1 MPGMNMG
8 IHQRALAT
16 AALAATFA
24 ASALVAPSPAA
35 ACGGFFC
42 DSAQPVN
49 QQAERIIFARQ
60 GDGSVTAVIQIQ
72 YQGPSEK
79 FAWMLP
85 VAGSPTIAVSSN
97 AAFDR
102 IQAATNPLYQLNTQ
116 VEGTCRDDSRGLA
129 VPGAAENDS
138 AGDGDASSG
147 GVDVV
152 DSGSVGPY
160 DYVIIALDPQAM
172 DLVAVAIDWL
182 QKNDYDVPEL
192 GSAVLRPYLE
202 AGMNLLA
209 FKLTKGNDSGSI
221 RPVML
226 SFGQGLPSIPIRPT
240 AVAAQDDMGVMV
252 WVLGEHRAIPANYR
266 SLELN
271 DALINWLNPNLNYND
286 VVIRAA
292 NEAQGQG
299 FVTEHVGS
307 APDLGDVIWQ
317 AGEQQN
323 WETLKSTDWTQRE
336 GVFIS
341 ALGPFAAL
349 DGMRELL
356 SASLVPPS
364 GIDPESFYGCLECY
378 VDYSVTDI
386 ESLEP
391 AAFLA
396 DMQAKV
402 IDPLVNTQKLF
413 AGVATSTRLY
423 TTMSAHEMTVDPL
436 FDFNPDLPTSVSN
449 VHQADRF
456 IECSKYVDQSEAPWR
471 IELESGQVIRGK
483 GVDWPFA
490 TDTDAMPANARI
502 KRVGNQGAGE
512 VVEDNVAT
520 ITQALTAHNK
530 TVPGPKSDDG
540 CSVRA
545 GRVPSAPAGLFVAAS
560 CALVAVRRRRSARR
574 RA

>member
-1 MPGMNMG
+1 MNL
-8 IHQRALAT
+8 RAIT
-16 AALAATFA
+16 HAALGATLA
-24 ASALVAPSPAA
+24 ASAFVAPSPAA

-60 GDGSVTAVIQIQ
+60 PDGSVVAVIQIQ

-85 VAGSPTIAVSSN
+85 VAGSPTIEVSSN

-102 IQAATNPLYQLNTQ
+102 IQAASNPLYRLNTTT
-116 VEGTCRDDSRGLA
+116 EGTCRDEQDIRGN
-129 VPGAAENDS
+129 AAS
-138 AGDGDASSG
+138 GDGDSAPSADGGEGG
-147 GVDVV
+147 GVTVV

-160 DYVIIALDPQAM
+160 DYVIIALDPEAM

-182 QKNDYDVPEL
+182 QENGYDVPEL

-202 AGMNLLA
+202 GGMNLLA
-209 FKLTKGNDSGSI
+209 FKLTKGNDTGSI
-221 RPVML
+221 RPVKL

-240 AVAAQDDMGVMV
+240 AVAAQPDMGVMV

-299 FVTEHVGS
+299 FVTEHAGS
-307 APDLGDVIWQ
+307 APDLGQAIWQ
-317 AGEQQN
+317 PWEAEQWRNLQ
-323 WETLKSTDWTQRE
+323 LTDWSNRE
-336 GVFIS
+336 GELVN
-341 ALGPFAAL
+341 ALGDFAAL

-356 SASLVPPS
+356 SAFLVPPS
-364 GIDPESFYGCLECY
+364 GVSEDDFYSCVACY
-378 VDYSVTDI
+378 VDYQTADI
-386 ESLEP
+386 EGFEP
-391 AAFLA
+391 GAFMA
-396 DMQAKV
+396 DMQTQV
-402 IDPLVNTQKLF
+402 IDPLVDTQKLF
-413 AGVATSTRLY
+413 AAATTSTRLY

-436 FDFNPDLPTSVSN
+436 FDFNPDLPAVSN
-449 VHQADRF
+449 LHEADRI
-456 IECSKYVDQSEAPWR
+456 IECSRFVDRVDAPWR
-471 IELESGQVIRGK
+471 VELANGQVVRGQ
-483 GVDWPFA
+483 GTDWPFA
-490 TDTDAMPANARI
+490 TDTEAMPANSRI
-502 KRVGNQGAGE
+502 TRVGNRGTGE

-520 ITQALTAHNK
+520 ISQALSAHNK

-540 CSVRA
+540 GCSVRP
-545 GRVPSAPAGLFVAAS
+545 GNAPFGPGGLFVAAS
-560 CALVAVRRRRSARR
+560 LGLIAVRRRRESRR
-574 RA
+574 PHA